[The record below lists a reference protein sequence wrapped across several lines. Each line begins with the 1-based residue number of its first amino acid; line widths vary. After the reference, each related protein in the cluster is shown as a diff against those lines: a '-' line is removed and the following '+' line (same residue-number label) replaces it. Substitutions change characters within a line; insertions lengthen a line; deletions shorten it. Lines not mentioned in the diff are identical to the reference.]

1 MSSNVEKIAVS
12 EILPQ
17 AYGAVQKLKEV
28 IAYFDSIDAL
38 GSELSDWEYLQTRF
52 FTEESNEIFQLVS
65 MLEQEFIPEA
75 EDYFLN
81 WFCWLNRKCVFLGL
95 SWIP

>member
-17 AYGAVQKLKEV
+17 AYGAVKKLKEV

-38 GSELSDWEYLQTRF
+38 GSELSDWEYFQTRF

-81 WFCWLNRKCVFLGL
+81 
-95 SWIP
+95 

>member
-28 IAYFDSIDAL
+28 MAYFDSVDAL

-81 WFCWLNRKCVFLGL
+81 
-95 SWIP
+95 

>member
-12 EILPQ
+12 EMLPQ

-28 IAYFDSIDAL
+28 MAYFDSVDAL

-81 WFCWLNRKCVFLGL
+81 
-95 SWIP
+95 

>member
-1 MSSNVEKIAVS
+1 MSSNVDKIAVS

-81 WFCWLNRKCVFLGL
+81 
-95 SWIP
+95 

>member
-28 IAYFDSIDAL
+28 MAYFDSIDAL
-38 GSELSDWEYLQTRF
+38 GSELSDWGYLQTRF

-81 WFCWLNRKCVFLGL
+81 
-95 SWIP
+95 

>member
-1 MSSNVEKIAVS
+1 MSSNVEKIAVT

-81 WFCWLNRKCVFLGL
+81 
-95 SWIP
+95 

>member
-17 AYGAVQKLKEV
+17 AYGVVQKLKEV
-28 IAYFDSIDAL
+28 MAYFDSIDAL
-38 GSELSDWEYLQTRF
+38 GSELSDWGYLQTRF

-81 WFCWLNRKCVFLGL
+81 
-95 SWIP
+95 

>member
-75 EDYFLN
+75 EDYFRN
-81 WFCWLNRKCVFLGL
+81 
-95 SWIP
+95 

>member
-81 WFCWLNRKCVFLGL
+81 
-95 SWIP
+95 

>member
-1 MSSNVEKIAVS
+1 MSSNVEKIAVT

-52 FTEESNEIFQLVS
+52 FAEESNEIFQLVS

-75 EDYFLN
+75 EDYFRN
-81 WFCWLNRKCVFLGL
+81 
-95 SWIP
+95 

>member
-1 MSSNVEKIAVS
+1 MSSSVEKIAVS

-81 WFCWLNRKCVFLGL
+81 
-95 SWIP
+95 

>member
-1 MSSNVEKIAVS
+1 MPSNVEKIAVS

-81 WFCWLNRKCVFLGL
+81 
-95 SWIP
+95 

>member
-12 EILPQ
+12 ETLPQ
-17 AYGAVQKLKEV
+17 AYSAVQKLKEV

-81 WFCWLNRKCVFLGL
+81 
-95 SWIP
+95 

>member
-28 IAYFDSIDAL
+28 MAYFDSIDAL

-81 WFCWLNRKCVFLGL
+81 
-95 SWIP
+95 

>member
-1 MSSNVEKIAVS
+1 MSWNVEKIAVS

-81 WFCWLNRKCVFLGL
+81 
-95 SWIP
+95 

>member
-28 IAYFDSIDAL
+28 MAYFDSVDAL
-38 GSELSDWEYLQTRF
+38 ESELSDWEYLQTRF

-81 WFCWLNRKCVFLGL
+81 
-95 SWIP
+95 